1 MQVHRKVEGSGSQCL
16 QLPCS
21 PDVFAM
27 LNRHDEIPEP
37 CLAHC
42 ISRLPIAGLEMVGR
56 DLQTAQR
63 ILSFYEFQFD
73 LKDATWLAVV
83 AAVRA
88 MCSISLSYHL
98 HSSLIGL
105 VRKARACVAVTSSYC
120 QPTRSTSSTSS
131 PPIQRRNPPPPRPPC
146 KCPTMSPFAN
156 HTHTAFF
163 YGTLMAPAVLKRVTS
178 HDPAS
183 TTSPLTT
190 RPALLPGHRRHRVK
204 GADYPAV
211 VPLQD
216 GITPM
221 DKAALVRGTVVQGLT
236 REDMWRL
243 DLFEGDEYARRKVI
257 VIVDMDVEVKE
268 GAPMDTL
275 RHAQEDG
282 ITEQEEL
289 EAETYI
295 WIAGQHR
302 LEDTEWD
309 FDEFVREKMWRWAPE
324 EETGGREDAVRE
336 VGEDED
342 EGFED
347 VRRAVEDKRQG
358 EQQVD
363 PTGGRLVGGSFE
375 DAVRQ
380 SRGEG
385 SLEGIVRSA
394 V

>member
-1 MQVHRKVEGSGSQCL
+1 
-16 QLPCS
+16 
-21 PDVFAM
+21 
-27 LNRHDEIPEP
+27 
-37 CLAHC
+37 
-42 ISRLPIAGLEMVGR
+42 
-56 DLQTAQR
+56 
-63 ILSFYEFQFD
+63 
-73 LKDATWLAVV
+73 
-83 AAVRA
+83 
-88 MCSISLSYHL
+88 
-98 HSSLIGL
+98 
-105 VRKARACVAVTSSYC
+105 
-120 QPTRSTSSTSS
+120 
-131 PPIQRRNPPPPRPPC
+131 
-146 KCPTMSPFAN
+146 
-156 HTHTAFF
+156 
-163 YGTLMAPAVLKRVTS
+163 MAPAVLKRVTS

-282 ITEQEEL
+282 ITKQEEL